1 MFEFGVGKLEVDRGG
16 EHEGQEEGGRE
27 KEEQRPGVP
36 LEQRGQSQPNHAA
49 VAGDPGG
56 VAFLVGLL
64 YMSIYGIQLADYPLP
79 PSPLE
84 EEETVC
90 YCCYWH

>member
-16 EHEGQEEGGRE
+16 EHEGQEDCGRE
-27 KEEQRPGVP
+27 KEEQRPRVP
-36 LEQRGQSQPNHAA
+36 LEQRGQSQPSHAA

-56 VAFLVGLL
+56 VAFLVGR
-64 YMSIYGIQLADYPLP
+64 YVYIKYPTSRLP
-79 PSPLE
+79 PSPL

-90 YCCYWH
+90 YCCY